1 MPADHDPHAMV
12 EGTVPDRPRTGT
24 TLRVR
29 EGTLHAVRRRAS
41 DVREDGAGWQRLSLE
56 TDDLDMLAEELVAH
70 GPNVVVLEPAEPARR
85 GRAAAAGRAD
95 GCRRPRARRDGA
107 GVSESATERLSRLLA
122 MVPWLL
128 SHQGVP
134 VAQAAREFG
143 VPERQ
148 R

>member
-56 TDDLDMLAEELVAH
+56 TDDLDMLAEEPRGAR
-70 GPNVVVLEPAEPARR
+70 AERRRAR
-85 GRAAAAGRAD
+85 AGRACATGSCG
-95 GCRRPRARRDGA
+95 GCRPC
-107 GVSESATERLSRLLA
+107 
-122 MVPWLL
+122 
-128 SHQGVP
+128 
-134 VAQAAREFG
+134 
-143 VPERQ
+143 
-148 R
+148 